1 MEDPAA
7 RDPNLITREFDI
19 GYGPES
25 FDFYVPPDV
34 SQCYREEPGSRV
46 AMKPTF
52 KGMSGK
58 FVNM

>member
-7 RDPNLITREFDI
+7 RDPNLVTREFDI

-34 SQCYREEPGSRV
+34 SQCYREAPGSRV